1 MKRVYIRNSPRIR
14 LSHLY
19 QFTVSSLHL
28 HTLYPSKFN
37 ILCIPQIIN
46 HLPRIEYTK
55 GEVDKVVYDRP
66 NRSNETSDNDRTKR
80 RVTGTA
86 HRTRSGNS
94 SVASPSCNTLSTI
107 ICIPP
112 LSQQI
117 AAKTR
122 FTPRVRTTRRA
133 HIYIY
138 MNIKYIKREMEGEGR
153 KGSCSHRHDLILL
166 GQNLFGFL
174 CARPRRLPAESIIY
188 PVVLFV
194 QRSAN
199 QRADGIESG
208 ASLTREEE
216 REGRVGQGRSWISR
230 SDKTFHLILDS
241 RFRVYILSS
250 DR

>member
-1 MKRVYIRNSPRIR
+1 
-14 LSHLY
+14 
-19 QFTVSSLHL
+19 
-28 HTLYPSKFN
+28 
-37 ILCIPQIIN
+37 
-46 HLPRIEYTK
+46 
-55 GEVDKVVYDRP
+55 
-66 NRSNETSDNDRTKR
+66 
-80 RVTGTA
+80 
-86 HRTRSGNS
+86 
-94 SVASPSCNTLSTI
+94 
-107 ICIPP
+107 
-112 LSQQI
+112 
-117 AAKTR
+117 
-122 FTPRVRTTRRA
+122 
-133 HIYIY
+133 
-138 MNIKYIKREMEGEGR
+138 MEGEGR

-250 DR
+250 DRWWQIYYRKWEMQRQLITRYSEYVRVHFFYPLECAQARAIRSYSTVSIENEEDGGID

>member
-1 MKRVYIRNSPRIR
+1 MQ
-14 LSHLY
+14 HLKHD
-19 QFTVSSLHL
+19 HL
-28 HTLYPSKFN
+28 HPAVIAT
-37 ILCIPQIIN
+37 
-46 HLPRIEYTK
+46 
-55 GEVDKVVYDRP
+55 
-66 NRSNETSDNDRTKR
+66 NRRENPFHAACTY
-80 RVTGTA
+80 
-86 HRTRSGNS
+86 
-94 SVASPSCNTLSTI
+94 NTPCTY
-107 ICIPP
+107 
-112 LSQQI
+112 
-117 AAKTR
+117 
-122 FTPRVRTTRRA
+122 
-133 HIYIY
+133 IYIY

-230 SDKTFHLILDS
+230 SDKTFHLILDR